1 MAIKMKQQVLKL
13 NHRKIWRYVGMMLT
27 AIIVILPFIS
37 YSAEAVSEKRDVG
50 KFHSVEFRGHGV
62 VYIAPGYDYEV
73 RLEGEEALLKDYETV
88 VDSGILIIKSDS
100 WLKFWRKK
108 PITVYV
114 SMPHFRRLS
123 VAGSGSIVGES
134 TIYSDSLTLEL
145 TGSGEIELDV
155 ETKQLGSNIS
165 GSGEIRLRGST
176 KVFQHTI
183 SGSGDLKALNLETE
197 RSDIKITGSGNCE
210 LSASNRLDV
219 LISGSGTVFYRGDPR
234 TVRQEVSGS
243 GKVKIIE

>member
-1 MAIKMKQQVLKL
+1 MANKMEQQVLKR
-13 NHRKIWRYVGMMLT
+13 NYRKIWPYTGLMLS
-27 AIIVILPFIS
+27 AILVFLPFIS
-37 YSAEAVSEKRDVG
+37 HAAEAVSERRDVG
-50 KFHSVEFRGHGV
+50 KFHSIEFRGHGV
-62 VYIAPGYDYEV
+62 VVLTPGYDYEV
-73 RLEGEEALLKDYETV
+73 RLEGEEALLKDYATV
-88 VDSGILIIKSDS
+88 VDSGMLIIKSDS

-114 SMPHFRRLS
+114 SMPLVRKLS

-134 TIYSDSLTLEL
+134 TIYSDRLTLEL

-155 ETKQLGSNIS
+155 ETKQLGSIIS
-165 GSGEIRLRGST
+165 GSGEIRLRGSA
-176 KVFQHTI
+176 KAFQHTI
-183 SGSGDLKALNLETE
+183 SGSGDLNAFNLETE
-197 RSDIKITGSGNCE
+197 RSEIKITGSGNCE

-234 TVRQEVSGS
+234 TVSQEVSGS

>member
-1 MAIKMKQQVLKL
+1 MAIKMEQQVFKL
-13 NHRKIWRYVGMMLT
+13 NHL
-27 AIIVILPFIS
+27 
-37 YSAEAVSEKRDVG
+37 
-50 KFHSVEFRGHGV
+50 
-62 VYIAPGYDYEV
+62 
-73 RLEGEEALLKDYETV
+73 
-88 VDSGILIIKSDS
+88 IKSDS

-183 SGSGDLKALNLETE
+183 SGFGDLKALNMT
-197 RSDIKITGSGNCE
+197 SIKWWCQRNLFLLPYS
-210 LSASNRLDV
+210 
-219 LISGSGTVFYRGDPR
+219 
-234 TVRQEVSGS
+234 
-243 GKVKIIE
+243 

>member
-1 MAIKMKQQVLKL
+1 MVVL
-13 NHRKIWRYVGMMLT
+13 T
-27 AIIVILPFIS
+27 
-37 YSAEAVSEKRDVG
+37 
-50 KFHSVEFRGHGV
+50 
-62 VYIAPGYDYEV
+62 PGYDYEV

-88 VDSGILIIKSDS
+88 VDSGMLIIKSDS

-114 SMPHFRRLS
+114 SMPLVRKLS

-134 TIYSDSLTLEL
+134 TIYSDRLTLEL

-155 ETKQLGSNIS
+155 ETKQLGSIIS
-165 GSGEIRLRGST
+165 GSGEIRLRGSA
-176 KVFQHTI
+176 KAFQHTI
-183 SGSGDLKALNLETE
+183 SGSGDLNAFNLETE
-197 RSDIKITGSGNCE
+197 RSEIKITGSGNCE

-234 TVRQEVSGS
+234 TVSQEVSGS